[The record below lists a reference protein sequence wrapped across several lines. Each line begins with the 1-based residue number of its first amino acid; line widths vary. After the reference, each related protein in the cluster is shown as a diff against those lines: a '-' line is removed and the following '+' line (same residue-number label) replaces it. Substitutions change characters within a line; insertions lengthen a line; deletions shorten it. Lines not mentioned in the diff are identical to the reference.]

1 MSWLQA
7 VILGLVE
14 GVTEFL
20 PISSTGHLILAS
32 QLLPIA
38 KTDFVKTFTI
48 FIQLG
53 AIMAVVVMYARS
65 WLFKWE
71 IIKKLFVAFLP
82 TAAIGLIFYH
92 LVKTYLLGNSVV
104 VVGALLLGGAVLIVF
119 EYFYREPLNA
129 TDDLSKIS
137 YRQAFIIGLCQSVAI
152 VPGVS
157 RAAATIIGGLTLGLK
172 RRVIVEFS
180 FLLAVPTMAAASGL
194 DLLKSAGQLT
204 LVNTEL
210 LLVGFVV
217 AFAVAVMAVKFLL
230 KFIKTHNFT
239 AFGWYR
245 IALGLLFWYWL
256 I

>member
-20 PISSTGHLILAS
+20 PISSTGHLILVS

-38 KTDFVKTFTI
+38 ETDFVKTFTI

-104 VVGALLLGGAVLIVF
+104 VVGALLLGGAALIVF

-157 RAAATIIGGLTLGLK
+157 RAAATIIGGLALGLK

>member
-1 MSWLQA
+1 
-7 VILGLVE
+7 VE

-20 PISSTGHLILAS
+20 PISSTGHLILVS

-38 KTDFVKTFTI
+38 ETDFVKTFTI

-104 VVGALLLGGAVLIVF
+104 VVGALLLGGAALIVF

-157 RAAATIIGGLTLGLK
+157 RAAATIIGGLALGLK